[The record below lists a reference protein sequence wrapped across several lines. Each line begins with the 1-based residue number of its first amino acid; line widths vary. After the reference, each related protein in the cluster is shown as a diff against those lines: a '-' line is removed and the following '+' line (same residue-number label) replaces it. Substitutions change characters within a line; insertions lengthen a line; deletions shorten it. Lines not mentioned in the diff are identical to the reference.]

1 MMRNYIIHF
10 FIAFFIVFF
19 PTLIFSWWVEPL
31 HGDLTRI
38 GRWSEHDFGPN
49 TNHPEIKVE
58 TGEKFMAHPDIMVL
72 GDSFSSRNLW
82 QSILAK
88 EQNKKIQTSDY
99 ESNCISNW
107 INYSTTNPTGSMVI
121 IQSVERAII
130 SRFSKMPT
138 CNKENSSTIKVSS
151 VKIESSQRPIW
162 PLTFDFKY
170 LSTTALNTFKSNLL
184 HEEYSNK
191 YMTVNESLHNGCAL
205 FSNKRNDRILY
216 YSQDDNKYKWTEK
229 EINNSISNILKIQ
242 KNVESS
248 GRKFVFIVAPD
259 KSTIYK
265 NCLKNKNPKEVDPNI
280 NQLLID
286 AGVNAPDMR
295 SPFQLNVDK
304 VIDLYDPDN
313 THWSI
318 AGYILAGEVINRYTS
333 RKSVTR

>member
-1 MMRNYIIHF
+1 M
-10 FIAFFIVFF
+10 
-19 PTLIFSWWVEPL
+19 
-31 HGDLTRI
+31 
-38 GRWSEHDFGPN
+38 
-49 TNHPEIKVE
+49 NHPEIKVE
-58 TGEKFMAHPDIMVL
+58 TGEKFLAHPDIMVL

-88 EQNKKIQTSDY
+88 EQKKIILTSDY
-99 ESNCISNW
+99 KSNCISNW
-107 INYSTTNPTGSMVI
+107 INYSITNSTSSMVI
-121 IQSVERAII
+121 IQSVEREII
-130 SRFSKMPT
+130 GRFSQMPT
-138 CNKENSSTIKVSS
+138 CNEEDPFTIKASS

-162 PLTFDFKY
+162 PLTFDFTY

-191 YMTVNESLHNGCAL
+191 YMTVNESLRDGCAL

-216 YSQDDNKYKWTEK
+216 YSQDNNKYKWTEM

-242 KNVESS
+242 KNVERS

-259 KSTIYK
+259 KSAVYK
-265 NCLKNKNPKEVDPNI
+265 NCLKNRNPKEVDPNI
-280 NQLLID
+280 NQLLIH

-295 SPFQLNVDK
+295 GQFKLK
-304 VIDLYDPDN
+304 IGEVIDLYDPDN

-318 AGYILAGEVINRYTS
+318 AGYILAGEVISRYIS